1 MVAFIIIIIV
11 IILLF
16 IQPHVIYHKQ
26 STQMG
31 FLAALPG
38 GIYYIYSGSV
48 KLQKRS
54 GVGSELTGSKSVF
67 YYEIMLPSAYI

>member
-38 GIYYIYSGSV
+38 GKDPLEDEIANHSSILAWRIPQTEEPGE
-48 KLQKRS
+48 LQS
-54 GVGSELTGSKSVF
+54 MG
-67 YYEIMLPSAYI
+67 